1 MTYVQAFIL
10 VAWQQWVSYK
20 VDIYRKYNEQ
30 IYGNTTY
37 AAVGWQWVSYMPV
50 AKVGVYNVQEL
61 GD

>member
-1 MTYVQAFIL
+1 M
-10 VAWQQWVSYK
+10 
-20 VDIYRKYNEQ
+20 DMYRKYNEQ